1 METGYD
7 IIFFWVARMMMLG
20 LELTGREPFHTV
32 YLSGLIRDPEGQKMS
47 KTKGNV
53 VDPLGVIDETG
64 ADALRFALIHGATPG
79 NDQRFGAGEARARPQ
94 LRQQALERDAL
105 RGRARGPPTHPRRR
119 RAAAARSRATSARP
133 SAGCCRVPRPR
144 SAAVDAAMAGYAF
157 GEVTRLLY
165 EAIWNEYCDWG
176 LELAKVRLAD
186 ERARPARRAR
196 RPGGRSSRCS
206 TRTCGCSTRSCR
218 S

>member
-20 LELTGREPFHTV
+20 LWLTDRPFHTI
-32 YLSGLIRDPEGQKMS
+32 YLSGLIRDPYGQKMS

-64 ADALRFALIHGATPG
+64 ADALRFALIHGATPWPG
-79 NDQRFGAGEARARPQ
+79 PALRRGEAREGPE
-94 LRQQALERDAL
+94 LRQQALERGAV
-105 RGRARGPPTHPRRR
+105 RGR
-119 RAAAARSRATSARP
+119 RAAGGDRRGRERRAARCRPPRAGRAWLAR
-133 SAGCCRVPRPR
+133 ARRRPT
-144 SAAVDAAMAGYAF
+144 AAVDAAMAAYEF
-157 GEVTRLLY
+157 GESRVSLY
-165 EAIWNEYCDWG
+165 DAIWSEFCDWG

-186 ERARPARRAR
+186 ETLRPASAR

-206 TRTCGCSTRSCR
+206 TRTSGCCTR
-218 S
+218 